1 MASNRDKRQEEVQFR
16 LMQILHENPEASTR
30 EIANKLGISNGS
42 AYYCLSE
49 LAEKGYIKF
58 KNFTRS
64 KSKSQYL
71 YQLTPKGVALKAALT
86 MKFLER
92 KRQDYIALKNEIERL
107 EHDSQLIA
115 MSKSNIPVKTHE

>member
-1 MASNRDKRQEEVQFR
+1 MASNRDQRREEVNFR
-16 LMQILHENPEASTR
+16 VMQMLQENPKASTR
-30 EIANKLGISNGS
+30 EIANVLRISNGS
-42 AYYCLSE
+42 AHYCISE
-49 LAEKGYIKF
+49 LIEKGYVKF
-58 KNFTRS
+58 KNFTQS

-71 YQLTPKGVALKAALT
+71 YQLTPQGVTSKAALT
-86 MKFLER
+86 VKFLER